1 MSSININDLET
12 WDNQAISVAG
22 DPEEKL
28 DDESDDDP
36 LSAAVSSGAAASAAA
51 SATKSATPF
60 PVRPDLNAKLCLWSV
75 LQ

>member
-1 MSSININDLET
+1 MSSINIDDLET
-12 WDNQAISVAG
+12 WDNQAISMAG

-36 LSAAVSSGAAASAAA
+36 LSAALSSGAAASA
-51 SATKSATPF
+51 TKPATPF